1 MRFLSIFL
9 FLISSV
15 AAFGADYRQA
25 AGSAQSD
32 LDGALER
39 LEKARNKIAVER
51 IPVSKKLSALRSEVL
66 VLRREMEQSRAVRD
80 NKIVDLAGIEREL
93 KQRKDEVSYLA
104 TLMSD
109 YIQRFETQI
118 HISEVQVYEAKL
130 KDAKLVGDD
139 ASLSDA
145 DRLVKQVSVVN
156 QALDRIKDLAG
167 GHIFEG
173 KALSPEK
180 VLEDGTFALVG
191 PVALFASKASNAA
204 GIVVV
209 EHGSYQP
216 TVVTIDEV
224 TTGVVQNLMAN
235 RGGEIPVDPTQ
246 GDALKIIATKETIVE
261 HIQKGGVVIYF
272 ILGLAALALVIAIFK
287 WFEISGVKRARP
299 EDLHAILDLIRDGK
313 SDEALEKARSIKGPV
328 GLLLVDAV
336 EHADESKD
344 LLNEVLYER
353 LLQTQPK
360 LERMIPF
367 IAVVAA
373 TSPLLGLLG
382 TVTGMIKTFKLITVF
397 GTGDARSLSSG
408 ISEALITTEFGL
420 LVAIP
425 SLIVH
430 ALLLRKTKGVLAS
443 MEQSAVAFTN
453 GLETK
458 VQG

>member
-1 MRFLSIFL
+1 M
-9 FLISSV
+9 
-15 AAFGADYRQA
+15 
-25 AGSAQSD
+25 
-32 LDGALER
+32 
-39 LEKARNKIAVER
+39 
-51 IPVSKKLSALRSEVL
+51 
-66 VLRREMEQSRAVRD
+66 
-80 NKIVDLAGIEREL
+80 
-93 KQRKDEVSYLA
+93 
-104 TLMSD
+104 
-109 YIQRFETQI
+109 
-118 HISEVQVYEAKL
+118 
-130 KDAKLVGDD
+130 
-139 ASLSDA
+139 
-145 DRLVKQVSVVN
+145 
-156 QALDRIKDLAG
+156 
-167 GHIFEG
+167 
-173 KALSPEK
+173 
-180 VLEDGTFALVG
+180 
-191 PVALFASKASNAA
+191 
-204 GIVVV
+204 
-209 EHGSYQP
+209 
-216 TVVTIDEV
+216 
-224 TTGVVQNLMAN
+224 
-235 RGGEIPVDPTQ
+235 
-246 GDALKIIATKETIVE
+246 
-261 HIQKGGVVIYF
+261 
-272 ILGLAALALVIAIFK
+272 
-287 WFEISGVKRARP
+287 
-299 EDLHAILDLIRDGK
+299 
-313 SDEALEKARSIKGPV
+313 
-328 GLLLVDAV
+328 LLVDAV